1 MIVIAYSYI
10 YLYAS
15 PMAWLYKQ
23 SGSEN
28 WWIGYRL
35 NGKQYLRS
43 TGTPKK
49 EQAEKELAKLN
60 LLDQAHKAGSLTEEF
75 FRMISNRQVSN
86 DALIPYSRLWLK
98 ECRDLASGTLDR
110 YQDVIEGF
118 CSYLNADEAA
128 PLLRDIRPETIGA
141 FLREKRA
148 DTSTATA
155 KLYRRALSGFFNYAV
170 DNRVLQINPVPSA
183 KSLKLTKDSDRIRRA
198 FTLKELK
205 TLFDKAPSDF
215 WRWMVLAGFY
225 MGQRMGDLI
234 CLPWGAVDFEQ
245 NQIRMVASKTGRTL
259 TIPLRA
265 ELRSFLLKLRDKAV
279 GEVKPADPIWPEQ
292 AKRYEEQGAGGF
304 SNEFYDDVLLPAGLV
319 PKRTHH
325 APKKKAGEDRTQA
338 RKTTAVSF
346 HCLRHTFVSLLK
358 VSGGSQA
365 VAKELAGHSSDAVSD
380 LYTHVPEEALTK
392 AIEKLPGVTK

>member
-1 MIVIAYSYI
+1 
-10 YLYAS
+10 
-15 PMAWLYKQ
+15 MAWLYKQ
-23 SGSEN
+23 RGSEN

-35 NGKQYLRS
+35 NGKQHLRS
-43 TGTPKK
+43 TGTPNKD
-49 EQAEKELAKLN
+49 EAQRELEKLR
-60 LLDQAHKAGSLTEEF
+60 LLDQAHKAGSLTDEF
-75 FRMISNRQVSN
+75 YRLISNQRSTN
-86 DALIPYSRLWLK
+86 EALVPYTKLWLK
-98 ECRDLASGTLDR
+98 ECRDLAGPTLER
-110 YQDVIEGF
+110 YQDVIDGF
-118 CSYLNADEAA
+118 CTHLNATETA

-148 DTSTATA
+148 DTSTATSR
-155 KLYRRALSGFFNYAV
+155 LFRRVLSGFFNYAV
-170 DNRVLQINPVPSA
+170 DNRVIQINPVPSA
-183 KSLKLTKDSDRIRRA
+183 KSLKLTKESERVRRA

-205 TLFDKAPSDF
+205 TLFDKAPNDF
-215 WRWMVLAGFY
+215 WKWMVLAGFY

-245 NQIRMVASKTGRTL
+245 NQIRMVASKTGRAM

-265 ELRSFLLKLRDKAV
+265 ELRTFLLKLRKKA
-279 GEVKPADPIWPEQ
+279 GAVKPADPIWPEE
-292 AKRYEEQGAGGF
+292 AKQYEQRGAGGF
-304 SNEFYDDVLLPAGLV
+304 SNQFYDEVLLPAGLV

-325 APKKKAGEDRTQA
+325 AKKKTDSDTQS

-358 VSGGSQA
+358 ISGGSQA

-392 AIEKLPGVTK
+392 AIKSLPEVTK

>member
-1 MIVIAYSYI
+1 MIILAHSYTYVLI
-10 YLYAS
+10 RF
-15 PMAWLYKQ
+15 PMAWKFKQ
-23 SGSEN
+23 PGSGH
-28 WWIGYRL
+28 WWIGWRL
-35 NGKQYLRS
+35 NGKQYRRT
-43 TGTPKK
+43 TGSPNEAKAD
-49 EQAEKELAKLN
+49 QELAKLN

-86 DALIPYSRLWLK
+86 DALKPYTRLWLK
-98 ECRDLASGTLDR
+98 ECRDLAQGTLDR
-110 YQDVIEGF
+110 YEDVIEGL
-118 CSYLNADEAA
+118 CSYLNADDAA

-245 NQIRMVASKTGRTL
+245 NQIRMVASKTGRAL

-265 ELRSFLLKLRDKAV
+265 ELRTFLLKLRANAGDM
-279 GEVKPADPIWPEQ
+279 KPSDPIWPEQ

-304 SNEFYDDVLLPAGLV
+304 SNEFYDLVLLPAGLV

-325 APKKKAGEDRTQA
+325 APKKKDGEDRTQT

-358 VSGGSQA
+358 ISGGSQA

-380 LYTHVPEEALTK
+380 LYTHVPEEALNK
-392 AIEKLPGVTK
+392 AIEKLPEVTK